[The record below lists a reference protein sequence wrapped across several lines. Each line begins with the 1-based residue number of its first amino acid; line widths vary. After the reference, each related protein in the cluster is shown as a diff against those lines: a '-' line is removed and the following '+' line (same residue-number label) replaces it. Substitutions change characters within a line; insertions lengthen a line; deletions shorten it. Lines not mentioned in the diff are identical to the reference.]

1 MSDCKKVLTGTSGW
15 HRLEGFYPPRTRPS
29 DMLGYYAEHFSV
41 VEIATTFQGI
51 PREERVKEWANS
63 VPSGFVFDVLAF
75 GGLTLHQ
82 TRPGV
87 PTNNASHTWLELAV
101 EPPDV
106 LFDEFASAIS
116 PLIAADKLG
125 IVLLQFPPW
134 FDFGREGFDY
144 LERCR
149 NLLSG
154 IPLGVELR
162 NPSWFFPGPRL
173 EETLDRLIDLEIAL
187 SVADFPQERA
197 VPPFLPNVTM
207 SDVVPVRLHGRL
219 EDSWPKI
226 GGTAITIA
234 QFTYGEEELS
244 ELIRPVTAL
253 AAEADQVHAI
263 FNVQPSAEAI
273 RAATEFQL
281 MMDTQLS
288 KDAQANL

>member
-1 MSDCKKVLTGTSGW
+1 MSDCKKVLTGISGW

-51 PREERVKEWANS
+51 PGEERVKEWADS

-106 LFDEFASAIS
+106 IFDEFASAIG
-116 PLIAADKLG
+116 PLIAVDKLG

-134 FDFGREGFDY
+134 FGFGREGFDY
-144 LERCR
+144 LARCR

-162 NPSWFFPGPRL
+162 NPSWFFPGQRL
-173 EETLDRLIDLEIAL
+173 EETLDHLIDLEIAL
-187 SVADFPQERA
+187 SVADFPEERE
-197 VPPFLPNVTM
+197 VPPFLPSVTM
-207 SDVVPVRLHGRL
+207 TDVVPVRLHGRL
-219 EDSWPKI
+219 EGSWHKI
-226 GGTAITIA
+226 GATATTIA

-244 ELIRPVTAL
+244 KLISPVTAL

-263 FNVQPSAEAI
+263 FNVQPSAGAI

-288 KDAQANL
+288 KDAQSNL

>member
-1 MSDCKKVLTGTSGW
+1 M
-15 HRLEGFYPPRTRPS
+15 
-29 DMLGYYAEHFSV
+29 
-41 VEIATTFQGI
+41 
-51 PREERVKEWANS
+51 
-63 VPSGFVFDVLAF
+63 
-75 GGLTLHQ
+75 
-82 TRPGV
+82 
-87 PTNNASHTWLELAV
+87 
-101 EPPDV
+101 
-106 LFDEFASAIS
+106 
-116 PLIAADKLG
+116 
-125 IVLLQFPPW
+125 
-134 FDFGREGFDY
+134 
-144 LERCR
+144 
-149 NLLSG
+149 
-154 IPLGVELR
+154 
-162 NPSWFFPGPRL
+162 
-173 EETLDRLIDLEIAL
+173 DRLIDLEIAL